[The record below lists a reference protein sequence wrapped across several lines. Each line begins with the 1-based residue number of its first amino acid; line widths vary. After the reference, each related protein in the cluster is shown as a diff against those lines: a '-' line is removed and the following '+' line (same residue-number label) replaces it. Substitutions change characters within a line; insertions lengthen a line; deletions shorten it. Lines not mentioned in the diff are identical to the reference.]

1 MTVVTFW
8 QRMDRA
14 GRGLAPFAITVM
26 LVLVGLI
33 PVHIPRFAPVSP
45 ALALAAVFHW
55 SVYRPDL
62 LRPLAVFAVGLLQDL
77 LSGAPV
83 GMNALTFLAVHGL
96 VLTQRRVF
104 LAGTFPLMWFGFGIV
119 VFGVAAA
126 QWLLYSLLTLS
137 IARIDAAIAGSVMT
151 LLIFP
156 AAAAVFLLL
165 HRAFLHD

>member
-8 QRMDRA
+8 QRIDRA
-14 GRGLAPFAITVM
+14 GRGLAPFVITVM

-33 PVHIPRFAPVSP
+33 PVHIPRFAPISP

-62 LRPLAVFAVGLLQDL
+62 MRPFAVFIIGLLQDL
-77 LSGAPV
+77 LSGSPI
-83 GMNALTFLAVHGL
+83 GMNALTYLAVHGV

-104 LAGTFPLMWFGFGIV
+104 LAGTFPLMWFGFAIV
-119 VFGVAAA
+119 VFGVAVA
-126 QWLLYSLLTLS
+126 QWFLYSLFTMT
-137 IARIDAAIAGSVMT
+137 IARVDAAVAESVLT
-151 LLIFP
+151 LLIYP
-156 AAAAVFLLL
+156 AAAAVFMLL

>member
-8 QRMDRA
+8 QRIDRA
-14 GRGLAPFAITVM
+14 GRGLAPFAVTVM

-33 PVHIPRFAPVSP
+33 PIQVPRFSPVAP
-45 ALALAAVFHW
+45 ALALTAVFHW

-62 LRPLAVFAVGLLQDL
+62 LRPLAVFLIGLLQDL

-83 GMNALTFLAVHGL
+83 GMNALTYLAVHGV
-96 VLTQRRVF
+96 VLTQRRVL
-104 LAGTFPLMWFGFGIV
+104 LAGTFPLLWFGFGIV
-119 VFGVAAA
+119 ALGAGFA
-126 QWLLYSLLTLS
+126 QWFLYSLLNLT
-137 IARIDAAIAGSVMT
+137 IARVDAVFTCSVLT
-151 LLIFP
+151 LLIYP